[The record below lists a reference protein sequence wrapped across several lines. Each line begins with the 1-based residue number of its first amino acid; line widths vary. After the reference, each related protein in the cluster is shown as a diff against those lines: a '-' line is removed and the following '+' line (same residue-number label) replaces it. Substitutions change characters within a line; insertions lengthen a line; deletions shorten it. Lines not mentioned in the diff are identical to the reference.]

1 VTTLALEACPVCGAR
16 DAEAAE
22 LGLRRCAACWTTYA
36 AEYAD
41 PDEVFDDAY
50 FEASGR
56 FGIDTTHP
64 RFQAFLAEVG
74 ARRSVMMERA
84 AGGPGSLLDVGC
96 GGGELLQAAAMRGW
110 RVAGVDPIAQAVE
123 RARIRVPGADI
134 RVGLTSDAGFAER
147 SFDVVSAFHVLEH
160 LPDARGFLHEIARFA
175 RPGGLVVIESP
186 NFASMSRR
194 RQGEGWIH
202 LRRLEHLVHYT
213 PQTVRVALRAAGLE
227 PVLVTTPVWLV
238 DFHTLDE
245 AVTELAE
252 PRLRRPLSA
261 LPVPVVRRA
270 VLRGVAAIYERRGLG
285 GVVFA
290 AARVPA

>member
-22 LGLRRCAACWTTYA
+22 LGLRRCTACGTTYA

-41 PDEVFDDAY
+41 PGEVFDERY
-50 FEASGR
+50 FAASGG

-64 RFQAFLAEVG
+64 RFQALLAQIG
-74 ARRSVMMERA
+74 ARRSAMMERA

-96 GGGELLQAAAMRGW
+96 GGGELLQAAAARGW
-110 RVAGVDPIAQAVE
+110 RVAGVDPIVQAVQDA
-123 RARIRVPGADI
+123 RARVPSADL
-134 RVGLTSDAGFAER
+134 RVGLTSDAGFAEG

-160 LPDARGFLHEIARFA
+160 MPDARAFLREIARFA
-175 RPGGLVVIESP
+175 RPGGLVVVESP
-186 NFASMSRR
+186 NFASMQRR
-194 RQGEGWIH
+194 RQGERWIH
-202 LRRLEHLVHYT
+202 LRPLEHLVHYT
-213 PQTVRVALRAAGLE
+213 PQTLRAALRAAALE

-252 PRLRRPLSA
+252 PRLSRPLAA
-261 LPVPVVRRA
+261 LRLPAARQA
-270 VLRGVAAIYERRGLG
+270 VLRGAAAVYERRGLG

-290 AARVPA
+290 AARTAA